1 MTERELEILGFEKE
15 FEYGSDNKDWYYYSY
30 EITSGLSFISCDNEQ
45 CKNGEWYVEVF
56 NTEPAI
62 RFTKMEQVQSLINI
76 FEKAIVK

>member
-30 EITSGLSFISCDNEQ
+30 EIASGLSFISCDNEQ
-45 CKNGEWYVEVF
+45 SKNGEWYVEVF